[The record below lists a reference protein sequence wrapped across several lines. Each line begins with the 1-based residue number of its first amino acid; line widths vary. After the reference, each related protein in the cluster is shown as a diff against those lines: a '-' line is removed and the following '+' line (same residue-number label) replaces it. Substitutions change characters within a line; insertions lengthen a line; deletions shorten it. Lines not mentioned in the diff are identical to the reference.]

1 MVDVLPNYTGD
12 GGGSVQAMPI
22 HAPTI
27 APALSFYSITPS
39 ASALDPAVKALW
51 ANQACTIT
59 MEGADGT
66 SLTVTVDGAGAIP
79 LAPVKVTAVSTG
91 TVFGLHDGTE

>member
-1 MVDVLPNYTGD
+1 MPDELPNYIGD

-39 ASALDPAVKALW
+39 TDALDPAPKALW

-59 MEGADGT
+59 MAGLDGT
-66 SLTVTVDGAGAIP
+66 SLTFTVDGAGPIP
-79 LAPVKVTAVSTG
+79 IAPVKVTAVSTG
-91 TVFGLHDGTE
+91 TVFALHDGAA